1 MTSKMTNTMS
11 GKTTIATLM
20 ALAFVVLGA
29 AGAFAATDSA
39 SHDIVLDVQEIA
51 VIGLNDASSITLST
65 AGTIAAGADPSTAA
79 DDTDSSKLLRYTSV
93 VQSGTTHSIT
103 VALGATG
110 VPAGTQLAVEATS
123 MPGAANV
130 GSATGEVILSS
141 TANNL
146 ITGIGSTATGTG
158 ANGVELTYRYRITD
172 VSAMATDGDATVT
185 VIYTLTDAS

>member
-1 MTSKMTNTMS
+1 MS
-11 GKTTIATLM
+11 SIRSFRVLIAIGFI
-20 ALAFVVLGA
+20 ALGA
-29 AGAFAATDSA
+29 AGAFAASDSA

-65 AGTIAAGADPSTAA
+65 ANTIEAGADPSTAN
-79 DDTDSSKLLRYTSV
+79 DDTDASKLLRYTSV
-93 VQSGTTHSIT
+93 VQGGTTRVIT

-110 VPAGTQLAVEATS
+110 VPAGTQLAVEATN

-130 GSATGEVILSS
+130 GSPTGEVVLSS
-141 TANNL
+141 TAANL

-172 VSAMATDGDATVT
+172 VSALTTDGDATVT
-185 VIYTLTDAS
+185 VVYTLTDAS